1 MAYDQ
6 QNPNNLAL
14 NNISFL
20 VHKGEKVAF
29 LGRTGSGKT
38 SIFNVL
44 FGLYPFKGELLIN
57 GNNVDYLS
65 LREQR
70 NSLSIVP

>member
-1 MAYDQ
+1 LAYDES
-6 QNPNNLAL
+6 NHLAL
-14 NNISFL
+14 NNISFV

-44 FGLYPFKGELLIN
+44 FGLYPFKGKLLIN
-57 GNNVDYLS
+57 GENAHYLS
-65 LREQR
+65 LRE
-70 NSLSIVP
+70 

>member
-1 MAYDQ
+1 MAYDEL
-6 QNPNNLAL
+6 NPINLAL
-14 NNISFL
+14 NNVSFI

-44 FGLYPFKGELLIN
+44 FGLYPFKGGLLIN
-57 GNNVDYLS
+57 GENADYMS
-65 LREQR
+65 LRE
-70 NSLSIVP
+70 